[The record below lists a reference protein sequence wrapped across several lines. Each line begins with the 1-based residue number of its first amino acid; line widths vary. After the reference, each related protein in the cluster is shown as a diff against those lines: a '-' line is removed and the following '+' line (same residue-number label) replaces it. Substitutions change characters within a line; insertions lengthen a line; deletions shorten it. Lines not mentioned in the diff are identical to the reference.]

1 MRRPLQRLKE
11 QQNLGD
17 GNIVTS
23 VRRGLDGAEVDAVR
37 VRRTN
42 FFGRR
47 MARSRER
54 SRGDY
59 TYNRRD
65 DRDRYHDREREVTAS
80 GLPTRRP
87 SLTSIQH
94 YRDDRER
101 DRARDRDRERDRDR
115 DRDRERD
122 RDRNRDWDRRGRD
135 RGYDRGYDR
144 GRVRD
149 GNIRRGQ
156 MTERDRSRDFPH
168 YDRRQPSSVRDQSH
182 AGRRR
187 PYEDDDRHGNDD
199 RHPKRIRTASPRRS
213 EVCTHKLKSLHAQEL
228 TLQSSSRPGTA
239 NDEATK
245 NALPADDAMKK
256 AQAEKLAKV
265 EAWKAKKSKQPA
277 AEQGVAA
284 ATNTSMP
291 PPLAQQALPTASNPR
306 TRFDTTAMKKQTD
319 DRVRRGGPALAIDAA
334 VPIAAKGISLPT
346 TGSGIVDAKITGFGL
361 NKAANDKQSDKPVA
375 MKAGNALGEE
385 ESEQRIFKKLPDL
398 ALEAS
403 TMTGTSAEDHGDD
416 DHDDLR
422 SDEEEVEA
430 AREAAQKRAEE
441 AQAEQHDATMA
452 DADSSGDAAP
462 LSLEAL
468 NAMAVDEDVDPLDAF
483 MNTLEDQPRS
493 RGHALPNKREPQ
505 LFDEDDGPG
514 LVAVGDDPEDLLR
527 GGGKRNKKEI
537 LPVDHSKVEYEDF
550 AKNFYR
556 ESVEVAEMTEKEVA
570 TLRAELDNITVR
582 GLDQP
587 RPITKWSQCGFGA
600 QILDVIKA
608 NKFEAPTSI
617 QSQALPAIMS
627 GRDTIGIAKTGSG
640 KTLAFTLPMFRHIKD
655 QRPVANLEGPIGL
668 IMAPTRELAVQIHRE
683 CKPYL
688 KALNLRGVCAYGG
701 APIKD
706 QIAELKRGAEVVV
719 CTPGRLIDLLAA
731 NQGRVTNLRRVT
743 YVVLDEADR
752 MFDMGFEPQ
761 IQRVLGNVRP
771 DRQTV
776 LFSATF
782 PKKMESLAR
791 KALNKPIEILVGG
804 RSVVAAEITQIVEVR
819 SEDTK
824 FRRVLELLG
833 NLHEGDED
841 ARSLIFVERQETSDH
856 LFKELNK
863 KGYSSVSVHGGR
875 EQIDRDSAILDFK
888 AGAVPIMVATSVA
901 ARGLDV
907 KQLKLVINYDS
918 PNHGEDYVHRAGRTG
933 RAGNTGTAVTF
944 VTPEQEHFA
953 PFLVRC
959 LEDSKQDVPETLK
972 EMAASHKRKV
982 EAGQASKVGS
992 GFGGHGIERLDAA
1005 RAAERAREKNMYK
1018 TGDDAEEEDDG
1029 KKEKDKKGSE
1039 VERLVAQAAGKVTER
1054 STQAEKSA
1062 EKVQAQAERIR
1073 SDLAAHLSNALKVQ
1087 KTEIPAAKPLA
1098 PNDPVARASAAAA
1111 AISGRL
1117 ENNRP
1122 SRAGAP
1128 LDNRGPDAGAFHST
1142 LEINDFPQ
1150 KARWAVTNRTN
1161 VAKILDAT
1169 GTSITSK
1176 GTYYPADKEVGP
1188 NEPPKLY
1195 ILVEGDT
1202 EIAVQ
1207 SAMRELSRHLME
1219 GTVQAQEAEAR
1230 GGTVGGRYKVV

>member
-1 MRRPLQRLKE
+1 
-11 QQNLGD
+11 
-17 GNIVTS
+17 
-23 VRRGLDGAEVDAVR
+23 
-37 VRRTN
+37 
-42 FFGRR
+42 

-54 SRGDY
+54 SRGEY
-59 TYNRRD
+59 TRDRRD
-65 DRDRYHDREREVTAS
+65 DRERYRDRSREVS
-80 GLPTRRP
+80 DFRSSIKEYR
-87 SLTSIQH
+87 LTSIQRH
-94 YRDDRER
+94 RDDRER
-101 DRARDRDRERDRDR
+101 DRPRDRDR
-115 DRDRERD
+115 DRDRERRD
-122 RDRNRDWDRRGRD
+122 RDRDRD
-135 RGYDRGYDR
+135 RGD
-144 GRVRD
+144 GRHRD
-149 GNIRRGQ
+149 GYTRRGEP
-156 MTERDRSRDFPH
+156 TGRDRSRDRSD
-168 YDRRQPSSVRDQSH
+168 YGRRQQSSVRDHHHGES
-182 AGRRR
+182 RRR
-187 PYEDDDRHGNDD
+187 SREGDDTYGNDD
-199 RHPKRIRTASPRRS
+199 RERKRIRTSSPRGS
-213 EVCTHKLKSLHAQEL
+213 EVCTHGSKPTHSLKL
-228 TLQSSSRPGTA
+228 TLQSASRPGTA
-239 NDEATK
+239 NGDARKNGSTAEDEAT
-245 NALPADDAMKK
+245 KK

-265 EAWKAKKSKQPA
+265 EAWKAKQALKSKQA
-277 AEQGVAA
+277 AEK
-284 ATNTSMP
+284 N
-291 PPLAQQALPTASNPR
+291 PTATTTSTSSTAPQ
-306 TRFDTTAMKKQTD
+306 TKFDPKAIKKQTD
-319 DRVRRGGPALAIDAA
+319 SKLRGETTTLGSDVAIPTAA
-334 VPIAAKGISLPT
+334 NVKAPSAGSTSLPT
-346 TGSGIVDAKITGFGL
+346 TIASGIVDAKITGFGL
-361 NKAANDKQSDKPVA
+361 NKASTNERQTEKPVA
-375 MKAGNALGEE
+375 TKAGNALGEE
-385 ESEQRIFKKLPDL
+385 ESEQRTFKKLPDL
-398 ALEAS
+398 ALEAAN
-403 TMTGTSAEDHGDD
+403 GAANPENDAEDHGDD

-422 SDEEEVEA
+422 SDEEEAEA

-441 AQAEQHDATMA
+441 AQAEQQDATMV
-452 DADSSGDAAP
+452 DADNSGEAVPPPAESSG
-462 LSLEAL
+462 
-468 NAMAVDEDVDPLDAF
+468 AMEVDEEIDPLDAF
-483 MNTLEDQPRS
+483 MNNLEDQPRS
-493 RGHALPNKREPQ
+493 RGLAPRNAREPQ
-505 LFDEDDGPG
+505 LFDEDEGPG

-537 LPVDHSKVEYEDF
+537 LPVDHSKVDYEDF
-550 AKNFYR
+550 EKNFYR
-556 ESVEVAEMTEKEVA
+556 ESVEVAEMSEDEVA

-587 RPITKWSQCGFGA
+587 KPITKWSQCGFGA
-600 QILDVIKA
+600 QILDVIKT

-731 NQGRVTNLRRVT
+731 NQGRVTNLRRVS

-761 IQRVLGNVRP
+761 IQRVLGNIRP

-791 KALNKPIEILVGG
+791 KALTRPIEIVVGG
-804 RSVVAAEITQIVEVR
+804 RSVVAAEITQIIEVR
-819 SEDTK
+819 AEDTK

-833 NLHEGDED
+833 NLHEGDEE

-856 LFKELNK
+856 IFKELNK
-863 KGYSSVSVHGGR
+863 KGYPSVSVHGGR
-875 EQIDRDSAILDFK
+875 EQIDRDQAILDFK

-933 RAGNTGTAVTF
+933 RAGNTGTAITF
-944 VTPEQEHFA
+944 VTPEQEHYA
-953 PFLVRC
+953 PFLARC
-959 LEDSKQDVPETLK
+959 LEDSKQEVPEELK
-972 EMAASHKRKV
+972 EMAASHKKKV
-982 EAGQASKVGS
+982 EAGQASKAGS
-992 GFGGHGIERLDAA
+992 GFGGHGIEKLDAA
-1005 RAAERAREKNMYK
+1005 RAAERAREKNLYK
-1018 TGDDAEEEDDG
+1018 TGDEPDEEDEG
-1029 KKEKDKKGSE
+1029 KKEKDKKETE
-1039 VERLVAQAAGKVTER
+1039 VEALVAKAAGKVTER
-1054 STQAEKSA
+1054 STQPEQTADKSQTA
-1062 EKVQAQAERIR
+1062 NEGMR

-1087 KTEIPAAKPLA
+1087 KTEIPAANA
-1098 PNDPVARASAAAA
+1098 PVLNDPVARAAAAAA
-1111 AISGRL
+1111 AINGRL
-1117 ENNRP
+1117 GTKGA

-1161 VAKILDAT
+1161 VAKILEAT

-1176 GTYYPADKEVGP
+1176 GEYYAAGKEVGP
-1188 NEPPKLY
+1188 TDPPKLY

-1207 SAMRELSRHLME
+1207 SAMRELSRHLTE

-1230 GGTVGGRYKVV
+1230 GGTGGGRYKVV